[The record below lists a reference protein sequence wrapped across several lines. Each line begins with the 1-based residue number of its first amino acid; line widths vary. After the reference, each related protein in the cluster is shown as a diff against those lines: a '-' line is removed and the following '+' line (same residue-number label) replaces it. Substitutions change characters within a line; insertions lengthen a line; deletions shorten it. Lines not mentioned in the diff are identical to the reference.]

1 MALFFEWE
9 HFAAGG
15 AHTGGG
21 VRQIHPGQAT
31 SEPAHGTT
39 LIASGSIGLL
49 FGQSRW
55 KRSGASL
62 AQNSIP
68 DSPVHPFTPHR
79 APAAPSPEP
88 MLDES
93 AKMLAAE
100 LARRDACA
108 GRMGC

>member
-1 MALFFEWE
+1 MTLFFEWE
-9 HFAAGG
+9 HLAADG

-21 VRQIHPGQAT
+21 NRQIHRRQPGAERVHQT
-31 SEPAHGTT
+31 V
-39 LIASGSIGLL
+39 LIVSGSIGLV

>member
-15 AHTGGG
+15 AHTAGG
-21 VRQIHPGQAT
+21 VRQIHRGHPPQ
-31 SEPAHGTT
+31 PAHGTA
-39 LIASGSIGLL
+39 LIASGSIGLV

-62 AQNSIP
+62 AQKSLP
-68 DSPVHPFTPHR
+68 CSSVRPFPPHR

-93 AKMLAAE
+93 AKTLAAE